1 MDKAIIIQNLV
12 KDFPGTRAL
21 SGVSFSV
28 EKGSIHGFLGPNGA
42 GKSTTMRI
50 ITGLMPS
57 TSGEVTVDGRIGFL
71 AENPPLYLNM
81 TVRDYLQF
89 VLEIHSQN
97 FKPIYKID
105 SAIEK
110 CGLGSVE
117 KRLIGNL
124 SKGFKQ
130 RVGIAQTLV
139 HNPEI
144 IILDEPTVGLDPK
157 ALVEIRNLIL
167 SLRGD
172 HTVLLSSHQLNEVS
186 LLCSHISIINSG
198 EIIKSGPLK
207 EMRKT
212 FKGQQVIEITVDRWD
227 PSIDQKLIKQ
237 FDLAKVEWDNEADQ
251 PLLRLYSRSTNDIR
265 PELARFMLDNERH
278 LYGIQQVETN
288 LEDMFNQMTR

>member
-89 VLEIHSQN
+89 VLEIHSQK